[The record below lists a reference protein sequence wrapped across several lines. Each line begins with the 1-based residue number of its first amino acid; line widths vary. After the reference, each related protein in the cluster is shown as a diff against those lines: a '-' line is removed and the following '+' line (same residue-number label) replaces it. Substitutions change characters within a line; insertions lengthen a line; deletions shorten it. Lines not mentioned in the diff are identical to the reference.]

1 MITANKGM
9 TKIAG
14 TNMDIIY
21 EFNNIVDALLKD
33 SPEIVLGAITARS
46 TALEEK
52 LVTVNKLRLRIAT
65 DLSEEILKL
74 DESEDDD
81 D

>member
-21 EFNNIVDALLKD
+21 EFNDIVDALLED
-33 SPEIVLGAITARS
+33 SPEIVLATISARS
-46 TALEEK
+46 TIMEEK

-65 DLSEEILKL
+65 ELSEETVKL
-74 DESEDDD
+74 NESEDTDD
-81 D
+81 